1 VGGADCTTGASDG
14 FAGPHWPWVRHNC
27 LRGRRTEEESIT
39 VMMKLTPI
47 ADGADVPH
55 RSASFDEKMA
65 YYRSQ
70 HTTTGVRATHL
81 VGIPAVAAALPLIA
95 ARPRVGVPLFLAG
108 WSLQVLGHKVFE
120 KNSPALTKGVFTYQ
134 FCGLAFWC
142 EEMADLI
149 AGRSPLIGRKDFR
162 DLDDSGDIP
171 GIPIG
176 DSAQVN

>member
-1 VGGADCTTGASDG
+1 MLWSSGTAGG
-14 FAGPHWPWVRHNC
+14 H
-27 LRGRRTEEESIT
+27 LRNNQRSAPTSSAAEEESST
-39 VMMKLTPI
+39 MMMEMT
-47 ADGADVPH
+47 ATAVGTEVPP
-55 RSASFDEKMA
+55 RGASFDEKMA

-108 WSLQVLGHKVFE
+108 WTLQVIGHAVFE
-120 KNSPALTKGVFTYQ
+120 KNSPALSKGLFTYQ

-149 AGRSPLIGRKDFR
+149 AGRSPFADAADSR
-162 DLDDSGDIP
+162 DRRDNGEIA

-176 DSAQVN
+176 DYAQVR